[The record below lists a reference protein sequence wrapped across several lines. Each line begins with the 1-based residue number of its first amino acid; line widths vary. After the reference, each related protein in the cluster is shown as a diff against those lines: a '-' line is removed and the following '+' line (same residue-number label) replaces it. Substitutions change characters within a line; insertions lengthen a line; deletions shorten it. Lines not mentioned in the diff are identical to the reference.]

1 MTKMIDYIN
10 MLGKFKDAHTIECF
24 TDSDEVKRTIT
35 AEHIVIATGGRPNY
49 GDVPGVLECC
59 ISSDDI
65 FSMKDIPDRVLIV
78 GASYIA
84 LECAGFLRGVGKEVT
99 VMVRSIFL
107 RGFD

>member
-1 MTKMIDYIN
+1 M
-10 MLGKFKDAHTIECF
+10 
-24 TDSDEVKRTIT
+24 
-35 AEHIVIATGGRPNY
+35 IATGGRPNY
-49 GDVPGVLECC
+49 GDVPGARECC

-65 FSMKDIPDRVLIV
+65 FSMQDVPDNVLIV

-84 LECAGFLRGVGKEVT
+84 LECAGFLRSLGKNVT